1 MSQVDVADEP
11 AARSAA
17 GRGTGTVQTRVG
29 NRVRELREDRLM
41 TREELAERAGVSLRT
56 VWSVESGKPC
66 RLPTKRRILEALG
79 LARTDH
85 REVFPH
91 G

>member
-1 MSQVDVADEP
+1 
-11 AARSAA
+11 
-17 GRGTGTVQTRVG
+17 
-29 NRVRELREDRLM
+29 M
-41 TREELAERAGVSLRT
+41 TREELAARAGVSLRT
-56 VWSVESGKPC
+56 VWSVESGNPC

>member
-1 MSQVDVADEP
+1 
-11 AARSAA
+11 
-17 GRGTGTVQTRVG
+17 VQTRVE

-41 TREELAERAGVSLRT
+41 TREELAARAGVSLRT
-56 VWSVESGKPC
+56 VWSVESGNPC